1 MIPFDVIGYNDIFN
15 RFQFILQLIIIDSMD
30 SGDEFENDL
39 QPNMK
44 KVLHQFLI
52 CSKAQLC

>member
-44 KVLHQFLI
+44 
-52 CSKAQLC
+52 